1 MFTRALAT
9 TRLLTAMLLAVTL
22 AACGGGGSSDSNSPA
37 ASSSSSGSGS
47 QASGS
52 VAFSSAAYPVAQ
64 GGGTVTLSVARSGGT
79 GTATTVNYS
88 SSDGTAVAGSNYTAA
103 SGTLQWSASDTS
115 SKTISVAI
123 SNATPFSGTKTF
135 SVTLSAATGAGIGSP
150 SVATVTITGDAAA
163 GTAGSFSLTSAAY
176 TVSQGAGT
184 FTATVDRTGGS
195 TGAASVQ
202 YATADGTAEAGG
214 DYTATS
220 GTLTWASGDVA
231 PKPILVPVSDAA
243 AFSGSRTFTLTLSS
257 PTGSATLT
265 SPNSATV
272 TISGTGG
279 VATLASAPSDLVL
292 ANQGGPNDNDGTPST
307 ELTNYQAI
315 QWAAATAGSYPIDH
329 YNIYRNGVAYATVS
343 APTQFQGYISG
354 STLTVT
360 AVTSGTVIPGV
371 RWSGSG
377 VTTGTMINGQ
387 QSSGTQGGK
396 GTYPLNISETVGSAS
411 SPVTFSAWVYIDT
424 AATDSNDPNYNATV
438 TAYAY
443 AVSAVDNQ
451 AQEGPLTSQYA
462 AYGYQ
467 SGYSNWGDSNF
478 DYNGAVSTYNSTAG
492 NPQGG
497 LYDLK
502 ASFGG
507 GGINPVADVP
517 QAPEWDLN
525 IGAFNYMTID
535 INPGSS
541 ANYQLFM
548 SHISRLPPGD
558 VYGWISVNDVFQ
570 YGPAPVA
577 NTWATYKIPLSALGI
592 GSCTFTGS
600 ITGKTLT
607 VTLIDSGPP
616 IVDAGGFISGPGIP
630 AGTYT
635 TGYNQNGAI
644 GTFTIAG
651 PGITNSTS
659 VPLETMSYQRLA
671 FYKSTIQPSNGNTV
685 AYINN
690 FGWTQN

>member
-9 TRLLTAMLLAVTL
+9 TRLLTAMLLAVSL
-22 AACGGGGSSDSNSPA
+22 AACGGGSSDSSSPA

-52 VAFSSAAYPVAQ
+52 VAFSSSAYPVAQ

-79 GTATTVNYS
+79 GTAVTVNYS

-103 SGTLQWSASDTS
+103 SGTLQWAASDTS

-135 SVTLSAATGAGIGSP
+135 TVTLAAATGAGIGSP

-184 FTATVDRTGGS
+184 FTATVDRSGGS
-195 TGAASVQ
+195 TGAVSVQ

-214 DYTATS
+214 DYTASS
-220 GTLTWASGDVA
+220 GTLSWASGDAA
-231 PKPILVPVSDAA
+231 PKPILVPISDAA

-257 PTGSATLT
+257 PTGSATLA
-265 SPNSATV
+265 SPSSATV

-292 ANQGGPNDNDGTPST
+292 ANQGGANDNDDTSSN
-307 ELTNYQAI
+307 ELSNYQAI
-315 QWAAATAGSYPIDH
+315 QWTAATAGSYPIDH

-343 APTQFQGYISG
+343 TPTEFQGYVSG
-354 STLTVT
+354 TTLTVT
-360 AVTSGTVIPGV
+360 SVTSGTVLPGV

-377 VTTGTMINGQ
+377 VTTGTMIDGQ
-387 QSSGTQGGK
+387 QLSGTQGGK

-411 SPVTFSAWVYIDT
+411 SPVTFSAWVYIDA
-424 AATDSNDPNYNATV
+424 AATDSNDPSYSTTV
-438 TAYAY
+438 TAYDY

-467 SGYSNWGDSNF
+467 SGYSNWHDSNF
-478 DYNGAVSTYNSTAG
+478 DYNGAVSTYDSTAG
-492 NPQGG
+492 DPQGG

-507 GGINPVADVP
+507 GGINPVADYP

-525 IGAFNYMTID
+525 IGAFNYMTVD
-535 INPGSS
+535 INPGST

-607 VTLIDSGPP
+607 VTAIDSGPP

-659 VPLETMSYQRLA
+659 VPAETMSYQRLA
-671 FYKSTIQPSNGNTV
+671 FYKSTIQPSNGNVVT
-685 AYINN
+685 YFNN